1 MDIGEMVDTFVSDV
15 AVTLVDAV
23 AAALAGTVFELLPPW
38 AITAIVYETV
48 AFVDVVQPGGREFF
62 FSGGNNCL
70 LTGAFSTVET
80 MREETLRAV
89 DTVHMGTVGRG
100 TLAGTFPLATT
111 PVHAF

>member
-1 MDIGEMVDTFVSDV
+1 MVETFVSDV
-15 AVTLVDAV
+15 DVTLVDAGE
-23 AAALAGTVFELLPPW
+23 AALDGTVFEILPPW

-48 AFVDVVQPGGREFF
+48 ALVDVVQPGGREFF

-70 LTGAFSTVET
+70 LTGAFSVVET
-80 MREETLRAV
+80 TREETLRAV
-89 DTVHMGTVGRG
+89 DTVVHMGTVGRG